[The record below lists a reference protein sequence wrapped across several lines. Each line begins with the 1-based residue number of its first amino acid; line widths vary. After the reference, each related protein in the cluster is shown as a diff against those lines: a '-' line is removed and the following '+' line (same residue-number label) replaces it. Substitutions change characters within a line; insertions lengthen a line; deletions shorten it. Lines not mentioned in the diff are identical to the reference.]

1 MVIPGLQVLID
12 NENAKLA
19 DPVIYNNKTAKAEVQ
34 SNLNLLTQSQSGWQ
48 NIFDTN
54 NQLYTDALNG
64 KILSISGLV
73 PQSLLVNGSV
83 LVRNLDGSLG
93 NSTDVSIIEK
103 FSAFSFSG
111 GGSSITYNEIFTS
124 GTNTVTT
131 TDSGS
136 TIGGGLMVTTEGT
149 AAVVAFAGQVAFTGS
164 SVTSVSNSQTT
175 SIQTDVTRSF
185 TLSDPD
191 IGDSF
196 DVQVC
201 VIIGYQCRLRQLLC
215 S

>member
-1 MVIPGLQVLID
+1 MVIPGLQILID
-12 NENAKLA
+12 NENTKMA
-19 DPVIYNNKTAKAEVQ
+19 DPVIYNNKTALAEVK
-34 SNLNLLTQSQSGWQ
+34 SNLDLLTQSQSGWQ
-48 NIFDTN
+48 DIFDTN
-54 NQLYTDALNG
+54 NKLYTDALNG
-64 KILSISGLV
+64 KMRSISGLV
-73 PQSLLVNGSV
+73 PQSLLMNDGFV

-93 NSTDVSIIEK
+93 NSTDVNIIEK

-124 GTNTVTT
+124 ATDTITT

-136 TIGGGLMVTTEGT
+136 SIGGGLMVTTEGT
-149 AAVVAFAGQVAFTGS
+149 AAVVAFAGMVAFSGS

-175 SIQTDVTRSF
+175 TIQTDVTRSF

-191 IGDSF
+191 VGDSF

-201 VIIGYQCRLRQLLC
+201 GINW
-215 S
+215 